1 LERAYPT
8 LPISDCQTLLFFP
21 AQSSVPFKAFADA
34 VQSFLMSVLTFQ
46 REWSI
51 HGPGPDKVVSFPPPA
66 PTSLSPTEDGSMSE
80 IPASMMGVGGLGA
93 LYSVGGEKILKVG
106 LGYANELEKVI

>member
-1 LERAYPT
+1 M
-8 LPISDCQTLLFFP
+8 
-21 AQSSVPFKAFADA
+21 V
-34 VQSFLMSVLTFQ
+34 VL
-46 REWSI
+46 
-51 HGPGPDKVVSFPPPA
+51 FPPLA
-66 PTSLSPTEDGSMSE
+66 PTSLSPTEEGSMSE

>member
-1 LERAYPT
+1 
-8 LPISDCQTLLFFP
+8 
-21 AQSSVPFKAFADA
+21 
-34 VQSFLMSVLTFQ
+34 
-46 REWSI
+46 
-51 HGPGPDKVVSFPPPA
+51 
-66 PTSLSPTEDGSMSE
+66 MSE